1 MRFRII
7 IYILFFLP
15 GVAWTS
21 EEGTIPIR
29 FVCFQVLNFSLF
41 AIALFYLLRKKLP
54 IFLKQKQQD
63 FLEYRRKAKQ
73 LEHEHQQACLFLE
86 QEIETLVKKQ
96 EKTQENVK
104 KALEDLKMELKDQEK
119 EWLDNFKKRTAQE
132 LKRQEIKQLEN
143 LKTRLLSKV
152 MEQTEV
158 QLQEKIKAGS
168 LDQLSYQGM
177 QKWEGV

>member
-1 MRFRII
+1 MWFGMV

-15 GVAWTS
+15 GVVWAS
-21 EEGTIPIR
+21 EEGTIPFR

-54 IFLKQKQQD
+54 LFLKQKQQD

-73 LEHEHQQACLFLE
+73 LEQEHQQACLSLE

-119 EWLDNFKKRTAQE
+119 EWLDNFKKRTNQE

-152 MEQTEV
+152 MEQTKV
-158 QLQEKIKAGS
+158 QLEEKIKADS
-168 LDQLSYQGM
+168 LDQLNYQGM
-177 QKWEGV
+177 RKWEGI

>member
-1 MRFRII
+1 MWFRIVV
-7 IYILFFLP
+7 YILFFLP
-15 GVAWTS
+15 GVTWAS
-21 EEGTIPIR
+21 EEGTIPFR

-54 IFLKQKQQD
+54 LFLKQKQQD
-63 FLEYRRKAKQ
+63 FLEYRKKAKQ
-73 LEHEHQQACLFLE
+73 LEQEHQQACLSLE
-86 QEIETLVKKQ
+86 QKIETLIKKQ

-119 EWLDNFKKRTAQE
+119 EWLDNFKNRTDQE
-132 LKRQEIKQLEN
+132 LKRQEIKQLES

-152 MEQTEV
+152 MEQTKV
-158 QLQEKIKAGS
+158 QLEEKVKAGS

-177 QKWEGV
+177 RKWEGI